1 MTVEHAGE
9 YLGELLESR
18 RLYATER
25 RNPQDDI
32 VAQFLFEQLENIGRL
47 MAVQVYQN
55 GGNDLRVLVADEL
68 GDHGRFHQVQ
78 GIDT

>member
-1 MTVEHAGE
+1 
-9 YLGELLESR
+9 
-18 RLYATER
+18 
-25 RNPQDDI
+25 
-32 VAQFLFEQLENIGRL
+32 